1 MNFYGVST
9 KKCDLWEMVNEGYSV
24 ELVVLGDGLSNLS
37 NQLMEFINHREN
49 HRISVV
55 CLTSYQCPVALK
67 SFCVLMGVWPEDNPG
82 RNRTD
87 NLQISPNH

>member
-1 MNFYGVST
+1 
-9 KKCDLWEMVNEGYSV
+9 MVIEDYRV
-24 ELVVLGDGLSNLS
+24 ELVALGDGLSNLS
-37 NQLMEFINHREN
+37 NQLMELIN